1 LIRHYSELPYIYG
14 AHPHE
19 RCGRGFFI
27 APING
32 HGLNREPA
40 RNRQMSSNTEVI
52 TMTYEVEKSTEHD
65 GGYSVVAVNE
75 AAHGEKLIT
84 QFFGPDAKRR
94 AEEYAKWKNQEQEI
108 TGEQLSAR

>member
-1 LIRHYSELPYIYG
+1 
-14 AHPHE
+14 
-19 RCGRGFFI
+19 
-27 APING
+27 
-32 HGLNREPA
+32 
-40 RNRQMSSNTEVI
+40 
-52 TMTYEVEKSTEHD
+52 MTYEVEKSTEHD